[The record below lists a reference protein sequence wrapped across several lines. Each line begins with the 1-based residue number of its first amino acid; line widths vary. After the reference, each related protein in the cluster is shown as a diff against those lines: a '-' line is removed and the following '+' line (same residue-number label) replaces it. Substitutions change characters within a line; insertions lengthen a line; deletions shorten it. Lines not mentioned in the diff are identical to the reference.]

1 MAYAAKVKGNY
12 ADIMFGDG
20 DSPEVFT
27 QLCGINTRGITITY
41 ANAFELTDY
50 DCADPEDAGQTIRD
64 VGAQDWSITGSGL
77 YNRAQMAAIRGLMGS
92 TQNWRFALDEPPAPA
107 AAVDDGYWQGPGFI
121 SSFEITGNDGEWTQ
135 ASITI
140 TGAGLLEWADAA

>member
-1 MAYAAKVKGNY
+1 MAKAAKVKGNY

-20 DSPEVFT
+20 NGPEVFT

-41 ANAFELTDY
+41 ASAFESVDY
-50 DCADPEDAGQTIRD
+50 DCADPEDAGETVRS

-77 YNRAQMAAIRGLMGS
+77 YNRAQMAAIRELLGS
-92 TQNWRFALDEPPAPA
+92 EQNWRFALDEPPSPA
-107 AAVDDGYWQGPGFI
+107 VAVDDGYWQGPGFI
-121 SSFEITGNDGEWTQ
+121 SSFEVTGNDGEWTQ

-140 TGAGLLEWADAA
+140 TGAGLLTWADAA

>member
-1 MAYAAKVKGNY
+1 MAYAARVKGNY

-20 DSPEVFT
+20 ADPEIFT

-50 DCADPEDAGQTIRD
+50 DCADPEDAGQTIRS

-77 YNRAQMAAIRGLMGS
+77 YNRAQMAAIRALLG
-92 TQNWRFALDEPPAPA
+92 TEPNWRFALDEPGAPA
-107 AAVDDGYWQGPGFI
+107 AAVDAGHWQGPGFI
-121 SSFEITGNDGEWTQ
+121 SSFEITGNDGDWTQ

-140 TGAGLLEWADAA
+140 TLSLIHI

>member
-1 MAYAAKVKGNY
+1 MAYAAKVEGNY

-20 DSPEVFT
+20 AGPEVFT
-27 QLCGINTRGITITY
+27 QLCGINTRGINITY

-50 DCADPEDAGQTIRD
+50 DCADPEDAGQTVRS

-77 YNRAQMAAIRGLMGS
+77 YNRTQMAAIRELMGNE
-92 TQNWRFALDEPPAPA
+92 QNWRFSMDEPSAPA
-107 AAVDDGYWQGPGFI
+107 AAVDAGFWQGPGFI

-140 TGAGLLEWADAA
+140 TGAGLLTWADAA

>member
-20 DSPEVFT
+20 ADPEVFT

-41 ANAFELTDY
+41 ANAFEMTDY
-50 DCADPEDAGQTIRD
+50 DCEDPEDAGQTLRS

-77 YNRAQMAAIRGLMGS
+77 YNRSQMAAIRALMGDD
-92 TQNWRFALDEPPAPA
+92 QNWRFALDEPA
-107 AAVDDGYWQGPGFI
+107 ADAIDDGYWQGPGFI

-140 TGAGLLEWADAA
+140 TGAGLLRWADAA

>member
-20 DSPEVFT
+20 ADPEVFT

-41 ANAFELTDY
+41 ANAFEMTDY
-50 DCADPEDAGQTIRD
+50 DCADPEDAGHIVRD

-92 TQNWRFALDEPPAPA
+92 TQNWRFALDEPAAPA
-107 AAVDDGYWQGPGFI
+107 VAVDAGYWQGAGFI

-140 TGAGLLEWADAA
+140 TASDMLTWADAA

>member
-20 DSPEVFT
+20 ADPEVFT

-41 ANAFELTDY
+41 ANAFEMTDY
-50 DCADPEDAGQTIRD
+50 DCADPEDAGQTVRA

-92 TQNWRFALDEPPAPA
+92 DQSWRFAMDEPAAPA
-107 AAVDDGYWQGPGFI
+107 VAVDAGYWQGPGFI

-140 TGAGLLEWADAA
+140 TGAGLLEWADAD